1 MKDISEKE
9 KGKGRGR
16 KKDDWWGR
24 VRGVLIIDISSWKK
38 SFGLCVL
45 LILTR
50 NVCKHTM
57 N

>member
-1 MKDISEKE
+1 MI
-9 KGKGRGR
+9 GGVARG
-16 KKDDWWGR
+16 
-24 VRGVLIIDISSWKK
+24 RGVLIIDISSWMK
-38 SFGLCVL
+38 SFGLYVL